1 MQVRVRG
8 VGGQG
13 GRFKGKPRGFRCW
26 GVGLRAKPGR
36 RVVNNRA
43 GGGLVCSW
51 CECKCAVSQL
61 PVQTATCI
69 FTGRM
74 AKQTR
79 FLYTPR
85 RYKAPG
91 RMGARILKITYP
103 PSRRHTKTTA
113 HQSSNPGVPT
123 VQRPNSHLACSG
135 FATSHVHFEPEHGRS
150 NMSNLHEKI
159 QIDIS

>member
-1 MQVRVRG
+1 MRVSG

-43 GGGLVCSW
+43 GGELVCSW

-85 RYKAPG
+85 RYKAPD
-91 RMGARILKITYP
+91 RTGARILKIAYP
-103 PSRRHTKTTA
+103 PRTRVANKYVLISAPVGQRA
-113 HQSSNPGVPT
+113 VP
-123 VQRPNSHLACSG
+123 VRKSDFGLIFSW
-135 FATSHVHFEPEHGRS
+135 
-150 NMSNLHEKI
+150 MKI
-159 QIDIS
+159 QRNNLLFLIFTGKKTSFLVLLKKK